1 MILKIENLCK
11 SYGTGGVFFKK
22 KKEVLK
28 NVSFS
33 VKKGEIF
40 SIIGESGAGKS
51 SIGKILLGIEKK
63 DSGIIEFLDKP
74 LEERKVE
81 DIQMI
86 FQDPYS
92 SLNPAMKVKNILS
105 EPLKANGERN
115 KFILEE
121 KVDKILKEI
130 GLSMEYKEKYP
141 CELSGG
147 QRQRVVIGAAM
158 ILNPKVVVCD
168 EAVASL
174 DLSIQQ
180 QILKLIKKFNKEKNT
195 TFIFISHD
203 LGVVYNIS
211 DRILVFHKG
220 EVQEINEVH
229 NFFASPKSQ
238 YGKELLKG
246 INVYLTENR

>member
-1 MILKIENLCK
+1 MILKVSNLNK
-11 SYGTGGVFFKK
+11 SYETGYFYFKK
-22 KKEVLK
+22 KKEILK
-28 NVSFS
+28 NISFQ

-40 SIIGESGAGKS
+40 AIIGQSGAGKS
-51 SIGKILLGIEKK
+51 TIGKILLGIEKK
-63 DSGIIEFLDKP
+63 DSGSIEFLDRP
-74 LEERKVE
+74 LEERKIQ

-92 SLNPAMKVKNILS
+92 ALNPAMKIKDILA
-105 EPLKANGERN
+105 EPLKANGEKN
-115 KFILEE
+115 KIVLKE
-121 KVDKILKEI
+121 KIEKILDEI
-130 GLSMEYKEKYP
+130 GLDKEYIDKYP

-158 ILNPKVVVCD
+158 ILEPKVVVCD
-168 EAVASL
+168 EPVASL
-174 DLSIQQ
+174 DLSIQR

-211 DRILVFHKG
+211 DRVLVLCRG
-220 EVQEINEVH
+220 EIQEITQTVD
-229 NFFASPKSQ
+229 FFDSPKSE

-246 INVYLTENR
+246 IKGVFVK